1 MNLPAVSARAFT
13 AMQNLNIFELAN
25 CTEREI
31 RPLLPSL
38 VRMSLLSP
46 FDATTNS
53 AVDQRKQI
61 LSVLVGIEVVNNI
74 VSLLQVD
81 YHELEID
88 VKKEQQLRFVAF
100 VYFAFLSN
108 RPRPILLIADKRSAT
123 PIRIRVNFTVY
134 PMALRSASN
143 VPASSKKCALFCP
156 NCFTF
161 NHRYSNKIN

>member
-88 VKKEQQLRFVAF
+88 VKKEQQLRFAF
-100 VYFAFLSN
+100 VNLHFAQTD
-108 RPRPILLIADKRSAT
+108 RPILLIADKKSAT